1 MAYQTLDDIDSIIR
15 LLNVASESEKKF
27 KNKLSTDATSHQ
39 SRINDVRT
47 LNDLNNMLPSVYS
60 HNTKMNLSGRDEYS
74 VSYKDKRDA
83 FDSSN
88 SAYSKGVFVLQDNL
102 SNPDALAKNLLKGG
116 WEGAAAGV
124 LEMDNLL
131 NDIGEGEKY
140 KFKYVG
146 DDQYSPKQ

>member
-1 MAYQTLDDIDSIIR
+1 MGRVKD
-15 LLNVASESEKKF
+15 
-27 KNKLSTDATSHQ
+27 
-39 SRINDVRT
+39 
-47 LNDLNNMLPSVYS
+47 ML
-60 HNTKMNLSGRDEYS
+60 M
-74 VSYKDKRDA
+74 DKRDA

-124 LEMDNLL
+124 LEMNNLL
-131 NDIGEGEKY
+131 NDIEEGEKY

-146 DDQYSPKQ
+146 DDQYSPKAIKDAIITRKAAYEGVQELLDDPDNAKNFLVVNEDGTMDENTAILLDKLKFNIVSG